1 VNDIWAIIL
10 AAGESKR
17 MGFPKMLLPFRGTT
31 IIEQVIE
38 NVVNSQVDKTV
49 VVLGAE
55 RYEIQKVIGNWPVK
69 HCNNEVYKEGMLS
82 SVKCG
87 FRFLPHD
94 FKAALVFP
102 GDQPLVRPEIT
113 DQVISAFRLS
123 GKGIIMPVYGN
134 KRGHP
139 LLISSRY
146 REELMLLGPGEGLRA
161 LARNFSDDVLEVE
174 VDTTDILKDFDD
186 QEDYLNELK

>member
-1 VNDIWAIIL
+1 MKEIWAIIL

-38 NVVNSQVDKTV
+38 NVINSQVKETV

-55 RYEIQKVIGNWPVK
+55 RYEIQKVIRNWPVK
-69 HCNNEVYKEGMLS
+69 HCINEAYKEGMLS

-94 FKAALVFP
+94 FEAALVFP
-102 GDQPLVRPEIT
+102 GDQPFIKPEIT
-113 DQVISAFRLS
+113 DRVISAFRLS
-123 GKGIIMPVYGN
+123 GKGLVMPVYGN

-146 REELMLLGPGEGLRA
+146 RDEVMLLDPGEGLRA

-174 VDTTDILKDFDD
+174 TDTPDILKDIDD